1 MDFKF
6 SEEQQMLHDT
16 IYKFTKKEWEPRT
29 IEIDESNRFPMWL
42 WDKLREMGWCGL
54 MVPVEYGG
62 AGLGLM
68 EACIAFEAATHAGGD
83 TGSTLGWAT
92 HCSIGTLPIVLCGS
106 EEQKKK
112 YLPKLASG
120 EWISCF
126 ALTEPNVG
134 SDAAGVE
141 CTAVQEGDYYIL
153 NGSKTFITNARIAN
167 IGLVMASTDKS
178 KGAAGLTVFI
188 VDMDSPGVTVG
199 EPFDKI
205 GNRGSEQSEV
215 HFDNVKVPVENRI
228 LGEGDGFKKVGVQNL
243 EYERTALTAI
253 WTGVLGYNIELSV
266 NYARQRQQFG
276 HPIAQ
281 YGQIREKIAQMQ
293 LDYDIAKL
301 LMYKSAW
308 LKDNGIPGAMESTEY
323 KVFIGQANMRSAAE
337 AIQIFGGYGLLKEF
351 KIERSLRDAKLAQ
364 IGAGTEQVLLEV
376 IARMITGIRSLTM

>member
-29 IEIDESNRFPMWL
+29 VEIDESNRFPMWL

-141 CTAVQEGDYYIL
+141 CTAVQEGDHYIL
-153 NGSKTFITNARIAN
+153 NGSKTFITNARIADV
-167 IGLVMASTDKS
+167 GLVMASTDKS

-188 VDMDSPGVTVG
+188 VEMDSPGVTVG

-215 HFDNVKVPVENRI
+215 HFDNVKVPVQNRI
-228 LGEGDGFKKVGVQNL
+228 LGEGDGFRKVGVQNL

-253 WTGVLGYNIELSV
+253 WTGILGYNIELSV

-276 HPIAQ
+276 HAIAQ

-323 KVFIGQANMRSAAE
+323 KVFIGQANMRSAAD

-376 IARMITGIRSLTM
+376 IARMVTGVRSLTM

>member
-167 IGLVMASTDKS
+167 IGLVIASTDKS